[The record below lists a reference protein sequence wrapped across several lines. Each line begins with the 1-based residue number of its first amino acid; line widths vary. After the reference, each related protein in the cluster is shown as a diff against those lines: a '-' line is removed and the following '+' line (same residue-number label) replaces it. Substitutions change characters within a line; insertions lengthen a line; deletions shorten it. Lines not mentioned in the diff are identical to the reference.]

1 MKRGINMNKPVDVFT
16 NVLYT
21 NSPKLL
27 KALNEERKYIVLDK
41 VRNVLD
47 SNDMKD
53 VRPINVDFEL
63 NVSLIESVYE
73 IANLYYENNEDTP
86 SEKDVID
93 FILNHIELLDIQ
105 VDVKFLRNIDITVEC
120 KQHIDDIVSNFLMDT
135 DILKR
140 DYLSMFIQNVY
151 NAFDENDVPRSQVY
165 VDNTFDIRTNISK
178 TKILDDFL
186 EKFDSRF
193 VDSDDNIV
201 EDRIK
206 EEIAHQ
212 IRLFKNY
219 DVLIHKNNVFYK
231 DEKALLNK
239 VETFKNDFEL
249 NLLSNDITVN
259 DVWDGI
265 QLDYFEDIVE
275 KRKELLIR
283 HYPELSTYE
292 IEDLTYSS
300 YPDQFDE
307 EFLPPKDLT
316 KINQLAQQ
324 LIEENGIYNQEQ
336 SNEILYNQRKL
347 YFAIIE
353 NAITIG
359 ELNPTDYSFTTK
371 INKDE
376 INDYMENYDED

>member
-1 MKRGINMNKPVDVFT
+1 MNKPVDVFK

-27 KALNEERKYIVLDK
+27 KALNEERKYIVLNK

-47 SNDMKD
+47 DNDMKD
-53 VRPINVDFEL
+53 VRPVNVDYEL

-73 IANLYYENNEDTP
+73 IANLYYENNANTP
-86 SEKDVID
+86 SEKDVVD

-105 VDVKFLRNIDITVEC
+105 VNVKFLRNIDITVEC

-165 VDNTFDIRTNISK
+165 VDNTYDIRTNIPK

-212 IRLFKNY
+212 IRLYKNY

-283 HYPELSTYE
+283 YYPELSTYE

-336 SNEILYNQRKL
+336 ANEILYNQRKL

-359 ELNPTDYSFTTK
+359 ELNPTDYSFITTT
-371 INKDE
+371 NKDKM
-376 INDYMENYDED
+376 NDYMEDYDED

>member
-1 MKRGINMNKPVDVFT
+1 MNKPVDVFT

-27 KALNEERKYIVLDK
+27 KALNEERKYIVLNK

-47 SNDMKD
+47 NNDMKD
-53 VRPINVDFEL
+53 VRPVNVDFEL

-105 VDVKFLRNIDITVEC
+105 VDVKFLRNVDITVEC

-239 VETFKNDFEL
+239 VEIFKNDFEL

-283 HYPELSTYE
+283 YYPELSTYE

-324 LIEENGIYNQEQ
+324 LIEENGIYNQKQ
-336 SNEILYNQRKL
+336 ANEILYNQRKL

-371 INKDE
+371 INKDKMD
-376 INDYMENYDED
+376 DYMENYDED